1 MIVKSGTQ
9 LDEHVNILGQPIGG
23 WPTKNIIACVEND
36 TGNSTFAH
44 TLLSSIAELYPH
56 DFVWID
62 TCVAHPICAPTITLP
77 PPVSPDRFI
86 EKVIKPLLHVSKIIA
101 ITDLRG
107 FVITRKN
114 NWQWL
119 SKLKDEVVAQD
130 ALCFIFTGITYNQKR
145 KQNEAIARKALLAF
159 ASIVLHEEED
169 GKVKCSTS
177 SIGSTFPA
185 INLKPENT

>member
-1 MIVKSGTQ
+1 MIVKTGTQ
-9 LDEHVNILGQPIGG
+9 IDAHMNILGQPIGG

-44 TLLSSIAELYPH
+44 TLLSSIAENYTQ

-62 TCVAHPICAPTITLP
+62 TCVENPVCSPTITLP
-77 PPVSPDRFI
+77 PPVESDRFI

-107 FVITRKN
+107 FVSTRKN

-119 SKLKDEVVAQD
+119 SKLKDEVVTQD
-130 ALCFIFTGITYNQKR
+130 ALCFIFTGATYNPKR
-145 KQNEAIARKALLAF
+145 KKNEAIGRKALLAF
-159 ASIVLHEEED
+159 ASLVLQEEED
-169 GKVKCSTS
+169 GKVKCLTS
-177 SIGSTFPA
+177 SMGNTFPP
-185 INLKPENT
+185 IKLKPENT